1 MPIKWYSVLQFFH
14 TIDSESFLKRITKS
28 CPGHKRIS
36 IRADLLADAGYFYEQ
51 SNGAAAYY
59 MMEYKQETPF
69 STKQIH
75 ILTDGT
81 ILSAL

>member
-1 MPIKWYSVLQFFH
+1 METARKNSNRK
-14 TIDSESFLKRITKS
+14 IDDVYLF
-28 CPGHKRIS
+28 
-36 IRADLLADAGYFYEQ
+36 EQ

-59 MMEYKQETPF
+59 MVEYKQETPF

-81 ILSAL
+81 ILSAF